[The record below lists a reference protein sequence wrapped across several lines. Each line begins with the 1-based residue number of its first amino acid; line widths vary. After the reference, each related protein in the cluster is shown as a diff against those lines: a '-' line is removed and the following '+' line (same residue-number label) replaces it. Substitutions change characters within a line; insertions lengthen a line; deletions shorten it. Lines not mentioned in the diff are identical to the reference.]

1 MYEMNAKEYNEK
13 VMKGHFKKVYP
24 LIASQILQLTKIS
37 EGKCIDLGGGPG
49 MLGISMA
56 EITNLD
62 VVIYDL
68 LPDCVQLAKENAAE
82 RNLSHRV
89 TSKQGVAEDIQFSDN
104 SIDLVISRGSI
115 FFWEDQK
122 KGISEVYRVL
132 KPAGWAYI
140 GGGFG
145 SQELLNEVIE
155 QRKDEPQWENDRKK
169 RMSKRPPEYYQSILE
184 DLEIPGF
191 VQGGPAGTWI
201 IFQK

>member
-1 MYEMNAKEYNEK
+1 MYEMNAKEYDEK

-24 LIASQILQLTKIS
+24 LIASQILQITKIS

-56 EITNLD
+56 EITNLE

-89 TSKQGVAEDIQFSDN
+89 TSRQGVAEDIQFPDN

-122 KGISEVYRVL
+122 KGISEIYRVL
-132 KPAGWAYI
+132 KSDGWAYI

-145 SQELLNEVIE
+145 SQELLDEVIE
-155 QRKDEPQWENDRKK
+155 QRKNEPQWESDRKQ
-169 RMSKRPPEYYQSILE
+169 RMTRRPPEYYQSILE

-191 VQGGPAGTWI
+191 VQIGRAGTWI
-201 IFQK
+201 IF